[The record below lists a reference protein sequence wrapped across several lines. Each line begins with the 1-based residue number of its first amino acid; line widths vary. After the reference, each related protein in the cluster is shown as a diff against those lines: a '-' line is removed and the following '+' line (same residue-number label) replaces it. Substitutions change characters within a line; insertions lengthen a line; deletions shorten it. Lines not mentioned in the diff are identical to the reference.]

1 MSQTDNSRETRETT
15 RLLGELDRVLDESSV
30 IRDLANKYQK
40 LRDLERL
47 TGPSQSTLILRK
59 EILRLENRLRIARA

>member
-1 MSQTDNSRETRETT
+1 MTQIDDSQDTRETS
-15 RLLGELDRVLDESSV
+15 RLLGELDRALDESSV

-47 TGPSQSTLILRK
+47 TGPSQSTLMLRK

>member
-1 MSQTDNSRETRETT
+1 MNQSDDSQEVRETA
-15 RLLGELDRVLDESSV
+15 RLLTELDRALDESSV
-30 IRDLANKYQK
+30 IRDIATKYQV

-47 TGPSQSTLILRK
+47 TGPSQGTLRLRK

>member
-1 MSQTDNSRETRETT
+1 MSQTEDLRETCETT

-40 LRDLERL
+40 LSELERL
-47 TGPSQSTLILRK
+47 TGPSQGTLNLRK